1 MTLVVVALVAVLVV
15 PSVCN
20 CPDEDL
26 ENFGAAAR
34 VFVRAAPAD
43 KKLSTKSRP
52 QPKKTQCA
60 SGTFCFFWAG
70 AMI

>member
-1 MTLVVVALVAVLVV
+1 MTLVVVALVAVVV
-15 PSVCN
+15 VVTCT

-34 VFVRAAPAD
+34 VFVRAAPAA

-52 QPKKTQCA
+52 QKTKCA
-60 SGTFCFFWAG
+60 SGTFCFLG
-70 AMI
+70 LGP